1 MTGPSTVIPRE
12 VAFANARRVLD
23 RALDRIARD
32 RAAGRLAPEAELA
45 LRRSERKIR
54 AQQAEQNAPN
64 RAAA

>member
-1 MTGPSTVIPRE
+1 MNAPAHVIPRE

-32 RAAGRLAPEAELA
+32 RAAGRLAPDAELTI
-45 LRRSERKIR
+45 RRIERAHR
-54 AQQAEQNAPN
+54 AEQAEQAAPD